1 MKIIK
6 KVFSWLTIVSIT
18 IVVCAAFAFLFIGA
32 WWLTWIIICFL
43 IMCCVLKSE
52 L

>member
-1 MKIIK
+1 MKRVI
-6 KVFSWLTIVSIT
+6 SWFTIVGIT
-18 IVVCAAFAFLFIGA
+18 IVTCAAFAFLFIGA

-43 IMCCVLKSE
+43 IMCYVLKSE